1 MPSANSL
8 WHIDGHHK
16 LIRWRFV
23 IHGGV
28 DGYSRLMVY
37 LRCSMNNKSA
47 TVMTEFSDATRK
59 YGVPS
64 KVRSDKGG

>member
-1 MPSANSL
+1 
-8 WHIDGHHK
+8 
-16 LIRWRFV
+16 
-23 IHGGV
+23 
-28 DGYSRLMVY
+28 
-37 LRCSMNNKSA
+37 MNNKSA